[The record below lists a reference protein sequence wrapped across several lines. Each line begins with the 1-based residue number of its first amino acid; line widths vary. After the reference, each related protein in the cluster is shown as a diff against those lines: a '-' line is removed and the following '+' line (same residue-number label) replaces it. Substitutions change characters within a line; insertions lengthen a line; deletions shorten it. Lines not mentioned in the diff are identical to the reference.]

1 MVRVSPSARKSK
13 LLSAALNVVVIDPEK
28 PVLSLLAEV
37 ASADA
42 STVLRPLG
50 SVPPPDQVIEARLA
64 LTELSFKSVKLR
76 VAEGAVS
83 NWVFQVVWGISVIA
97 RGPASAASTG
107 GGGLSWAT
115 STNPELP
122 AVILMVTGCG
132 AASLFA
138 GGLKLIGWT

>member
-1 MVRVSPSARKSK
+1 MVRVSLAARKSK

-28 PVLSLLAEV
+28 SVLSLLAEV

-42 STVLRPLG
+42 STVLSPLG

-76 VAEGAVS
+76 VAEGVVS
-83 NWVFQVVWGISVIA
+83 NRVFPVVWGISMIA
-97 RGPASAASTG
+97 RGPASAESTG

-115 STNPELP
+115 SMNPELFG
-122 AVILMVTGCG
+122 VILTATWPG
-132 AASLFA
+132 AASVPA
-138 GGLKLIGWT
+138 RVKLIG

>member
-1 MVRVSPSARKSK
+1 MAARKSK

-42 STVLRPLG
+42 STVLSPLG

-76 VAEGAVS
+76 VAEGVVS
-83 NWVFQVVWGISVIA
+83 NRVFPVVWGISMIA
-97 RGPASAASTG
+97 RGPASAESTG
-107 GGGLSWAT
+107 GSGLGWVT
-115 STNPELP
+115 SMNPELLG
-122 AVILMVTGCG
+122 VMVTVTWPS
-132 AASLFA
+132 AASVPA
-138 GGLKLIGWT
+138 RVKLIG